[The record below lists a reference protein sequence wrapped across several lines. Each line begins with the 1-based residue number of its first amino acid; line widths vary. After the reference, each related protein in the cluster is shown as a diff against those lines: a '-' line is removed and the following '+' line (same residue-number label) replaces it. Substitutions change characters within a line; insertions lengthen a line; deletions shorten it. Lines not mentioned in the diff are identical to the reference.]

1 MILLVVI
8 SCGCIFTSSENDAK
22 SVANSES
29 EFHSDNFSSNYTH
42 MKVIGLISG
51 SSWESTIEYYRLLNE
66 GMNKRLGGLYSAK
79 ILMYSIDFQEFS
91 QQERLGDKG
100 NQTYLNETVIDAAKR
115 LKNGGADFILI
126 PDGTLNLL
134 DDQIEE
140 EVGIPVQ
147 DMLVVGENL
156 KKSNITQ
163 IALIGTRSVIEN
175 EEFQDMLEYDYGKKI
190 ILPNDT
196 ECDFMNNVIFDEL
209 CKGYL
214 SDKSRKEFISIINR
228 LIDEEG
234 AKGVLISSIEI
245 PPWINETNIK
255 VPVFDVGKIHTN
267 AAIDYALNQS

>member
-196 ECDFMNNVIFDEL
+196 EGDFMNNVIFDEL

-214 SDKSRKEFISIINR
+214 SDKSRKEFIGIINR